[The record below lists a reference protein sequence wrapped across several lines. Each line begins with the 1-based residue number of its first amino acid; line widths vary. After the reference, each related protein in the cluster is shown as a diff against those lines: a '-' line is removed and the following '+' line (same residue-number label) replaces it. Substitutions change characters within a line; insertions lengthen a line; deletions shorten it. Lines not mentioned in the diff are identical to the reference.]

1 MDGHCS
7 LCLSTQRCVAE
18 LTSELTSCLHALCAC
33 AVRLIVSGEDRQ
45 LQIDFLLP
53 VLCKMDEYLW
63 DEDVVEED
71 FEYDG
76 CPYSLEPQYTDKELL
91 EMKK

>member
-1 MDGHCS
+1 M
-7 LCLSTQRCVAE
+7 
-18 LTSELTSCLHALCAC
+18 
-33 AVRLIVSGEDRQ
+33 RLIVSGEDRR
-45 LQIDFLLP
+45 LHNDFLLP

-76 CPYSLEPQYTDKELL
+76 RPYSLEPQYTDIQIRKRSQRSREYCACAEVPGLL
-91 EMKK
+91 RQFRG